1 MKKTLFKKFL
11 VIYFILIFIIV
22 LLFQTVGISSIK
34 NHALKEKRD
43 LLYEEAQQ
51 IASQYLDTS
60 TNNSSSLDS
69 LLEQTNIMDAFWNT
83 RIWIVNPDGLL
94 IADTQNAN
102 LNTININDLDD
113 TFLEKSYCE
122 NTQLGD
128 LFIEPMLSVILPIT
142 IHFEMKG
149 YVVIHAPMSSVSSS
163 IHYYTEFFAILL
175 IFICIGFLLLLGVI
189 YYITIIPLKAT
200 ITAATEYSKGNLNYS
215 FHLKSKD
222 EFHELS
228 SSIQFMAQELQ
239 NLDDYQKNFV
249 ANISHDFRSPLTS
262 IKGYAEAMLDGT
274 IEPPQYEKY
283 LDIILFE
290 TERLTK
296 LTSNLLTLNSF
307 ENKGTLLD
315 LINFDINKVIKQI
328 AASFEGS
335 CRKKNIKLKLSF
347 FHHETFVN
355 ADMGKI
361 QQVLY
366 NLLDNA
372 VKFSHQNSIIHIS
385 IEEKNEKI
393 FVSVKDYG
401 IGIPKESIKKVWE
414 RFYKSD
420 LSRGKDKKGT
430 GLGLS
435 ITKEIIKAH
444 GEHINVVSTP
454 GVGTEFIFSLP
465 KASHV
470 SIPKS

>member
-11 VIYFILIFIIV
+11 AIYFILIFIII
-22 LLFQTVGISSIK
+22 LLFQTMGISSIK
-34 NHALKEKRD
+34 RHALKEKRD

-51 IASQYLDTS
+51 ISSQYLDASTS
-60 TNNSSSLDS
+60 NSSSFDS
-69 LLEQTNIMDAFWNT
+69 LLETTSIMDALWNT

-102 LNTININDLDD
+102 LTDININDLDD
-113 TFLEKSYCE
+113 TFLEKSYSE

-128 LFIEPMLSVILPIT
+128 LFTEPMLSVILPIT

-149 YVVIHAPMSSVSSS
+149 YVVIHAPMASVSSS
-163 IHYYTEFFAILL
+163 VHYYTEFFAILL
-175 IFICIGFLLLLGVI
+175 ILVCMGFLLLLGII
-189 YYITIIPLKAT
+189 YYITIIPLKTT

-215 FHLKSKD
+215 FHIKNKD
-222 EFHELS
+222 EFQELS

-274 IEPPQYEKY
+274 IETPQYEKY
-283 LDIILFE
+283 LNIILFE

-307 ENKGTLLD
+307 ENKGAFLD

-328 AASFEGS
+328 AASFEGG
-335 CRKKNIKLKLSF
+335 CRRKNIKLKLSF

-355 ADMGKI
+355 ADIGKI

-372 VKFSHQNSIIHIS
+372 IKFSHQNSIIHIS
-385 IEEKNEKI
+385 IEEKNEKV

-401 IGIPKESIKKVWE
+401 IGIPKDSIKKVWE

-454 GVGTEFIFSLP
+454 DVGTEFIFSLP
-465 KASHV
+465 KASHI
-470 SIPKS
+470 SMPKS